1 MPNKNTVLCS
11 KHFEPEDFEATAE
24 QRQRRGL
31 KRTAVP
37 TIFDLPE
44 HLQPK
49 KVKLRKPPTARVLDI
64 PIEDVAEV
72 VNSEPSSTSPAVV
85 DTVSLEHDYCLEDA
99 KVLKKK
105 LDHRTEQ
112 YILVK
117 KRLVAEKKK
126 SHYLKKKNL
135 GSALKNLKTRGLLE
149 SSSTEH
155 VQSLISPV
163 LQKLVKRIE
172 RQKEAPS
179 SEEYPPEIRIFA
191 STLQF
196 YSTKAYEY
204 ARQTF
209 SKALPHLSTI
219 RKWYGNIDGSPGFS
233 TQALKLLEQKVEY
246 AEEKKKPEVIVSL
259 MLDDMSIKKQIDYDA
274 KTSTFK
280 GYVDLGTGAV
290 DDDSKPA
297 TEVLILMVVGV
308 NYHFK
313 IPIGYFFISGM
324 LYLKTRYEQGSAL
337 MIKEYVRDVI
347 FLQIITPLCPMH

>member
-11 KHFEPEDFEATAE
+11 KHFQPEDFEASAE
-24 QRQRRGL
+24 HRQRRDL

-37 TIFDLPE
+37 SIFDLPE

-49 KVKLRKPPTARVLDI
+49 KVKLRKPPIGRVVDVQVEDATEVVPDVQADI
-64 PIEDVAEV
+64 AAEV
-72 VNSEPSSTSPAVV
+72 KPSSMPAI

-99 KVLKKK
+99 KVLKTK
-105 LDHRTEQ
+105 LDRRTEQ
-112 YILVK
+112 YFLLK
-117 KRLVAEKKK
+117 KRFVAEKKK
-126 SHYLKKKNL
+126 THYLKKKNL
-135 GSALKNLKTRGLLE
+135 TCALKSLKTKGLLE

-155 VQSLISPV
+155 VQSLVSPV

-172 RQKEAPS
+172 RQKEAPLT
-179 SEEYPPEIRIFA
+179 EEYPPEIRIFA

-204 ARQTF
+204 VRQTF
-209 SKALPHLSTI
+209 SKAMPHLSTI

-233 TQALKLLEQKVEY
+233 TQALKLLEQKVKY

-274 KTSTFK
+274 KTSSFK
-280 GYVDLGTGAV
+280 GFVDLGTGAV

-297 TEVLILMVVGV
+297 TEALILMVVGV

-313 IPIGYFFISGM
+313 IPIGYFFISGSLLFCTTKNDM
-324 LYLKTRYEQGSAL
+324 RA
-337 MIKEYVRDVI
+337 YVTLSPSVTLR
-347 FLQIITPLCPMH
+347 LES